1 MVLLSGDPM
10 ISNIKAIVLWNYGL
24 APRRSGVGLV
34 AGSLIEGDD
43 GADHGIG
50 GTARG
55 VEDGRVVS
63 WIAPGLFSK
72 DVPRSERVT
81 RLTPND
87 MMNLPFSANIAK
99 KRNPAKNP
107 TKGLPC

>member
-1 MVLLSGDPM
+1 M
-10 ISNIKAIVLWNYGL
+10 ISNIKAIVHWNYGL

-50 GTARG
+50 GTAGG
-55 VEDGRVVS
+55 VEDGHVVS
-63 WIAPGLFSK
+63 WIAPGLFNK

-81 RLTPND
+81 KLTPND

-99 KRNPAKNP
+99 KRDTAKNP